1 MSTIGA
7 LDFQPIPLRSGVW
20 KAEVTG
26 MTYCIIKSASG
37 FLVHCG
43 RVGHGGSGD
52 TPVGGLPRGLHA
64 SYEIAVDACNAHC
77 RSLMK

>member
-7 LDFQPIPLRSGVW
+7 LDFQPVQLHTGMW

-26 MTYCIIKSASG
+26 MTYCIFKSASG
-37 FLVHCG
+37 FVVHCG

-52 TPVGGLPRGLHA
+52 TLVGGSPRGVHA
-64 SYEIAVDACNAHC
+64 SYEIAVDACNAHYQG
-77 RSLMK
+77 LMK

>member
-7 LDFQPIPLRSGVW
+7 LDFQPVPLRTGVW

-26 MTYCIIKSASG
+26 MTYTIFKSVSG
-37 FLVHCG
+37 YVVHCG
-43 RVGHGGSGD
+43 RRDHGGSGD
-52 TPVGGLPRGLHA
+52 TPVGGTPRGLHA
-64 SYEIAVDACNAHC
+64 SYAVAVDACNAHY